1 MMNLLN
7 SVINTFTTP
16 NININTSSQTQKQSE
31 DETPIDLIN
40 ELKYFLALI
49 ELKNKY
55 NTCFF
60 INLNKKNNSDSYFLC
75 TSSNFISKEDIE
87 SKKTV
92 KIFLGEKYLDTISIK
107 LDKDIRKI
115 MQFKNIKEIMLIQ
128 IIPEIDNISSEK
140 FLKIYNGNYEQYIGQ
155 NAKDVYISGFKNYF
169 SKEISTINCKIIN
182 LKNSYGIIMDIEE
195 KYFLSCSPIFIINLY
210 DDDIFQILGFQIEY
224 DILQDPHGYIFGPI
238 IDTLEDFI
246 PSSQDNNTS
255 QYSPDEDEAN
265 ADIIQN
271 IITNNNVSTN
281 INTDE
286 MKKLQHNYF
295 YTLQEYKQH
304 VIKLH
309 NLISKHYVSQNT
321 TNFLNHYSILKD
333 YLKKYPAFMVMN
345 KKFLDDLEYFKDTN
359 NFSTPIKHE
368 IIFNLN
374 KILSSNNL
382 ELIEMFSYFIA
393 STMFALVSYSTI
405 KGAFF
410 INNGDKL
417 YKRVNLNYEDVVRF
431 EKNLNNIILFKTF
444 VNEMTT
450 LEHLHGQIY
459 RYKIDSSFKKKLNKF
474 DTQIFIINHYDAQH
488 WKPSCI
494 SLNTCLYP
502 EKIMNLFSFFI
513 VEKVDINYKEKTA
526 KITLGTVGKIY
537 FLEEKIAKANNC
549 FKVEYNRID
558 NIMEVL

>member
-1 MMNLLN
+1 M
-7 SVINTFTTP
+7 
-16 NININTSSQTQKQSE
+16 
-31 DETPIDLIN
+31 
-40 ELKYFLALI
+40 
-49 ELKNKY
+49 
-55 NTCFF
+55 
-60 INLNKKNNSDSYFLC
+60 KKN
-75 TSSNFISKEDIE
+75 
-87 SKKTV
+87 
-92 KIFLGEKYLDTISIK
+92 IFYHVHQYL
-107 LDKDIRKI
+107 L
-115 MQFKNIKEIMLIQ
+115 L
-128 IIPEIDNISSEK
+128 
-140 FLKIYNGNYEQYIGQ
+140 
-155 NAKDVYISGFKNYF
+155 
-169 SKEISTINCKIIN
+169 
-182 LKNSYGIIMDIEE
+182 
-195 KYFLSCSPIFIINLY
+195 NLY

-494 SLNTCLYP
+494 SLNRSMSISRKNN
-502 EKIMNLFSFFI
+502 EFI
-513 VEKVDINYKEKTA
+513 FIFY
-526 KITLGTVGKIY
+526 
-537 FLEEKIAKANNC
+537 C
-549 FKVEYNRID
+549 
-558 NIMEVL
+558 

>member
-16 NININTSSQTQKQSE
+16 NINTNTIPQAQKQSE

-182 LKNSYGIIMDIEE
+182 LKNSYGIMMDIEE

-238 IDTLEDFI
+238 LDTLEDFI

-271 IITNNNVSTN
+271 
-281 INTDE
+281 
-286 MKKLQHNYF
+286 
-295 YTLQEYKQH
+295 
-304 VIKLH
+304 
-309 NLISKHYVSQNT
+309 
-321 TNFLNHYSILKD
+321 
-333 YLKKYPAFMVMN
+333 
-345 KKFLDDLEYFKDTN
+345 
-359 NFSTPIKHE
+359 
-368 IIFNLN
+368 N
-374 KILSSNNL
+374 KIMLV
-382 ELIEMFSYFIA
+382 LI
-393 STMFALVSYSTI
+393 L
-405 KGAFF
+405 
-410 INNGDKL
+410 
-417 YKRVNLNYEDVVRF
+417 
-431 EKNLNNIILFKTF
+431 ILMK
-444 VNEMTT
+444 
-450 LEHLHGQIY
+450 
-459 RYKIDSSFKKKLNKF
+459 
-474 DTQIFIINHYDAQH
+474 
-488 WKPSCI
+488 
-494 SLNTCLYP
+494 
-502 EKIMNLFSFFI
+502 
-513 VEKVDINYKEKTA
+513 
-526 KITLGTVGKIY
+526 
-537 FLEEKIAKANNC
+537 
-549 FKVEYNRID
+549 
-558 NIMEVL
+558 